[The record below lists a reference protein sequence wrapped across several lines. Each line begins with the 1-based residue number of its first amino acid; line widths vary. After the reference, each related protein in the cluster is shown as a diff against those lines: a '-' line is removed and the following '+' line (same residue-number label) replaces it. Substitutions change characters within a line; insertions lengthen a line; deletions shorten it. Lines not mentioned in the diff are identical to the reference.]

1 MKEVPPRC
9 DAPRATGRDAD
20 PSIVATQR
28 LSLREKFGYGLGDM
42 ASNIVYQAVIN
53 VLMYF
58 YTDVYGIEVAAA
70 GTLMIAVR
78 FFDAVTDPIVGA
90 IADRTRTRWGRY
102 RPWMLWFAVPYGVLA
117 VAAFI
122 TPDVGVGAKLAYAYI
137 SYALLMTTYT
147 AVNIPYSALAGVMTA
162 EKDERA
168 GLQSWRFGMAMVGGF
183 LVTVSVWPLARL
195 LGGGGD
201 PKDLQLGFPFAVA
214 LLAVVGVVALLGC
227 FALTRERI
235 YPDEVKS
242 PGSRAGVVEDLGAMF
257 RNSQWWIVT
266 LAMFIIQV
274 RGGLQGNVKPYFIK
288 YYIDHDLTGVFAI
301 TENFM
306 ALYMGL
312 TMLAGVAGVFVANR
326 LFMKWQWC
334 KVTVMKTALLG
345 SLVPNALLLAVP
357 REWWQASLVLI
368 MLANFFHMMFIPLL
382 FAAIPDTVD
391 FGLKTIGRGAMALF
405 FAGQLF
411 ALKMGISVGGGSSGW
426 ILGMFGYQANVE
438 QSARSLFGIKL
449 AFAGAPLVAAI
460 LVLVL
465 LQFYRLKKGWEQKL
479 DGGSVSMRA

>member
-1 MKEVPPRC
+1 MAKQ
-9 DAPRATGRDAD
+9 A
-20 PSIVATQR
+20 
-28 LSLREKFGYGLGDM
+28 LSTREKFGYGLGDM

-58 YTDVYGIEVAAA
+58 YTDVYGIEAAAA

-78 FFDAVTDPIVGA
+78 FFDAITDPIMGA

-102 RPWMLWFAVPYGVLA
+102 RPWMLWFAIPYGLLA
-117 VAAFI
+117 VAAFV
-122 TPDVGVGAKLAYAYI
+122 TPDVAPGTKLVYAYI
-137 SYALLMTTYT
+137 SYALLMTAYT
-147 AVNIPYSALAGVMTA
+147 AVNIPYSALAGVMTSD
-162 EKDERA
+162 KDERS

-183 LVTVSVWPLARL
+183 LVTVSIWPLSRL
-195 LGGGGD
+195 LGGGGK
-201 PKDLQLGFPFAVA
+201 PEDLQLGFPFAVS
-214 LLAVVGVVALLGC
+214 LLAIVGVVALFGC
-227 FALTRERI
+227 FAWTRERT
-235 YPDEVKS
+235 YPDEGGNGPKASVF
-242 PGSRAGVVEDLGAMF
+242 EDLGAMF
-257 RNSQWWIVT
+257 RNTQWLIVS
-266 LAMFIIQV
+266 LAMFIIQI

-326 LFMKWQWC
+326 LFMKLQWC
-334 KVTVMKTALLG
+334 KVTVMKTALIG
-345 SLVPNALLLAVP
+345 SLVPNALLLVVP
-357 REWWQASLVLI
+357 RQWWEASLLLI
-368 MLANFFHMMFIPLL
+368 MFANFCHMMFLPLL

-391 FGLKTIGRGAMALF
+391 YGLKTIGRGAMALF

-411 ALKMGISVGGGSSGW
+411 ALKMGISVGGGSGGW

-438 QSARSLFGIKL
+438 QTERSLLGIKL

-460 LVLVL
+460 LVVIL
-465 LQFYRLKKGWEQKL
+465 LQFYKLKKGWENKE
-479 DGGSVSMRA
+479 GITAPAPWR